1 MSRQPR
7 TMRSP
12 YMEWAKLHSAARY
25 KLAGSGIRSYP
36 LADLPVRL
44 DQLEIDGPDSY
55 GYPPLQE
62 RLAKRNG
69 VAVDCVVAATGT
81 SMANHLA
88 MAALIQAGDEILM
101 EQPTYELLLSL
112 AHYLGAKV
120 LRFPRRFEDGFAIDP
135 QAVRKNLTKR
145 TRLIV
150 ITNLHNPSSAPVD
163 EKTLT
168 SIGEM
173 AEQLGARVLVD
184 EVYREAIF
192 DQPTRSAFHL
202 GNHFIV
208 TSSLTKAYGL
218 SGLRCGWILAEAA
231 VAEKMRRLN
240 DIFGAVAPYTMDKL
254 CFLALS
260 RLPHIAARGRHILET
275 NRTHLNEFF
284 ATRDDLETVPP
295 KVGTTSFP
303 RLRRG
308 NVEELCTLLEKDYD
322 TAVVPGA
329 YFESPSH
336 FRLGLCC
343 EPEKFR
349 EGIARLSQALDRLP
363 SSSKASPAHAAS

>member
-1 MSRQPR
+1 MSGQPR

-25 KLAGSGIRSYP
+25 KLAGSGIKSYP

-120 LRFPRRFEDGFAIDP
+120 LRFPRRLEDGFAIDP

-218 SGLRCGWILAEAA
+218 SGLRCGWILAEPVLAHRLVPTTDA
-231 VAEKMRRLN
+231 RIRGRGSEELLAEVLEQVEVPVEFETGIAPVIVIACRIDTWQLRSTTTMS
-240 DIFGAVAPYTMDKL
+240 FGATFACQT
-254 CFLALS
+254 
-260 RLPHIAARGRHILET
+260 IL
-275 NRTHLNEFF
+275 F
-284 ATRDDLETVPP
+284 DVDVPLVT
-295 KVGTTSFP
+295 K
-303 RLRRG
+303 
-308 NVEELCTLLEKDYD
+308 K
-322 TAVVPGA
+322 
-329 YFESPSH
+329 
-336 FRLGLCC
+336 
-343 EPEKFR
+343 
-349 EGIARLSQALDRLP
+349 Q
-363 SSSKASPAHAAS
+363 

>member
-1 MSRQPR
+1 MSGQPR

-25 KLAGSGIRSYP
+25 KLAGSGIKSYP

-62 RLAKRNG
+62 RLAKRND

-88 MAALIQAGDEILM
+88 MAALIEPGDEILM

-120 LRFPRRFEDGFAIDP
+120 LRFPRRLEDGFAIDP

-150 ITNLHNPSSAPVD
+150 ITNLHNPSSASVD

-202 GNHFIV
+202 GNHFVV

-218 SGLRCGWILAEAA
+218 SGLRCGWILAEPAL
-231 VAEKMRRLN
+231 AERIWRLN
-240 DIFGAVAPYTMDKL
+240 DLFAATPAHPAERLSVIAFDHLPQIQARAAKILQANRRALTS
-254 CFLALS
+254 FLNS
-260 RLPHIAARGRHILET
+260 R
-275 NRTHLNEFF
+275 N
-284 ATRDDLETVPP
+284 DLECILPTH
-295 KVGTTSFP
+295 GTTVFP

-308 NVEELCTLLEKDYD
+308 SVDDFCDLLRKKYE
-322 TAVVPGA
+322 TSVVPGRF
-329 YFESPSH
+329 FEMPDH
-336 FRLGLCC
+336 FRIGIGGDTEITATGL
-343 EPEKFR
+343 E
-349 EGIARLSQALDRLP
+349 RLAQALDACNRQLGR
-363 SSSKASPAHAAS
+363 